1 MVSRVQAPSIL
12 MHFSPSEILASIEVT
27 HEQGGMEEYMLT
39 GVYPDYLC
47 FTCKVLKTTWRRKY
61 YSKSQKGSLKS
72 AGRTII
78 KFELKDDIC
87 HLMYMANN
95 GTIAHQTEK
104 HITHLMCD

>member
-1 MVSRVQAPSIL
+1 MKVQHKFIL
-12 MHFSPSEILASIEVT
+12 MHFSPSEILASIDVT

-39 GVYPDYLC
+39 GVYPDYLS
-47 FTCKVLKTTWRRKY
+47 FTCKVLKTKWRRKY

-78 KFELKDDIC
+78 NFQLVDDTC
-87 HLMYMANN
+87 HLLYMADD

-104 HITHLMCD
+104 HIIHLMRD